1 MLALLRDLL
10 HAGSCVGFAG
20 GWIGASWL
28 GLYEGLEGAGWQA
41 KASISHTPS
50 L

>member
-10 HAGSCVGFAG
+10 NAGSCVGFAG

-28 GLYEGLEGAGWQA
+28 GLEGLERARDGR
-41 KASISHTPS
+41 
-50 L
+50 